1 MGPKQRLN
9 IIRGILLNKEI
20 YILDEPTSNL
30 DILLE
35 NKIYD
40 TINKYLKD
48 KTCIIVTH
56 RPKLTEICN
65 KHYYF
70 QKRVMLEK
78 NNQLIK
84 LGSVYR
90 NLCK

>member
-1 MGPKQRLN
+1 M
-9 IIRGILLNKEI
+9 
-20 YILDEPTSNL
+20 
-30 DILLE
+30 
-35 NKIYD
+35 
-40 TINKYLKD
+40 INKYLKD
-48 KTCIIVTH
+48 KTYIIVTH

>member
-1 MGPKQRLN
+1 MLD
-9 IIRGILLNKEI
+9 KEI

-30 DILLE
+30 DNLSE
-35 NKIYD
+35 TKIYHM
-40 TINKYLKD
+40 INKYLKD

-70 QKRVMLEK
+70 EKRVMLEK
-78 NNQLIK
+78 K
-84 LGSVYR
+84 
-90 NLCK
+90 